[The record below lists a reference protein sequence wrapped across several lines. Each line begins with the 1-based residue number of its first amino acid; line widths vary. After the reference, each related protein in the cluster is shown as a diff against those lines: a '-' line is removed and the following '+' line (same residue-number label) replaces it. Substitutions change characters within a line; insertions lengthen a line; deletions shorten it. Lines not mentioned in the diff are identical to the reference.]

1 MTDIAA
7 FKTHPQDAIFKAA
20 EDAVAVMLG
29 NPKQGRTFQPMS
41 PKVDRQAQV
50 LRFFAASDSDLY
62 EGLGGEQSA
71 SEVTCIVTAKDF
83 DLFASVEGELTDVT
97 SGALIE
103 KHWDKTTAAWFEKGK
118 EDPTLRLLEF
128 RPKQAAVW
136 ASSDDQSCFS
146 WEIDRAAARP
156 TRPMWARASPRTSP
170 HTRRP
175 EPNKSSSLR

>member
-50 LRFFAASDSDLY
+50 LRFFAASDSDLFKGLSGS
-62 EGLGGEQSA
+62 EGAPEVTCP
-71 SEVTCIVTAKDF
+71 EVTCIVTAKDF

-97 SGALIE
+97 SGSLIE
-103 KHWDKTTAAWFEKGK
+103 KHWDTVTAAWFEQGK
-118 EDPTLRLLEF
+118 DDPKLRLLEF

-136 ASSDDQSCFS
+136 ASSTDTECFS
-146 WEIDRAAARP
+146 WEIEKAAGN
-156 TRPMWARASPRTSP
+156 ASTPDVGVRMTVDFTPR
-170 HTRRP
+170 
-175 EPNKSSSLR
+175 KAA

>member
-62 EGLGGEQSA
+62 KGLGGEKSA
-71 SEVTCIVTAKDF
+71 PEVTCIVTAKDF

-118 EDPTLRLLEF
+118 EDPKLRLLEF

-146 WEIDRAAARP
+146 WEIDRAADQADTPDIGARL
-156 TRPMWARASPRTSP
+156 TADFTA
-170 HTRRP
+170 H
-175 EPNKSSSLR
+175 KAA

>member
-50 LRFFAASDSDLY
+50 LRFFAASDSDLCK
-62 EGLGGEQSA
+62 GLGGA
-71 SEVTCIVTAKDF
+71 SSVADVTCIVTAKDF
-83 DLFASVEGELTDVT
+83 DLFASIEGELADVT

-103 KHWDKTTAAWFEKGK
+103 KHWDTVAAAWFEKGK
-118 EDPTLRLLEF
+118 DDPKLRLLEF
-128 RPKQAAVW
+128 RPAQAAVW

-146 WEIDRAAARP
+146 WEIDRAAGQTDTPDVGVRLTTDFTDHKA
-156 TRPMWARASPRTSP
+156 A
-170 HTRRP
+170 
-175 EPNKSSSLR
+175 